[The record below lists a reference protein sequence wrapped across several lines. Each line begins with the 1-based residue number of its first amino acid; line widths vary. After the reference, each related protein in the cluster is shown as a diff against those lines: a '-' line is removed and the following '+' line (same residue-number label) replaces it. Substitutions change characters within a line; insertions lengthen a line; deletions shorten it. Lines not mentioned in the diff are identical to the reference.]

1 MIAELL
7 WYMQNCDLIRSLFLM
22 NEQHIFSRDLR
33 HILTRFELRAHKQ
46 QVLWVSSSLSQS
58 TTKFIS
64 NFCHNRN
71 LIITPLGVV
80 VTHARYE
87 ILAASRHLP
96 WEQPSMGMSPGG
108 CYWNY
113 FPGTMSS
120 LPSHSNSLHKETR
133 ADEFTSTYSS
143 FNTLRPRQNGRH
155 FADDIFKWIFF
166 SENVWISLKIS
177 LKFVPKVLIN
187 NIPALVQIMAWHRPL
202 SKPTMV
208 SLVMH
213 IRVTQPQWVKLHY
226 LNQIIG
232 YQVKDSSNDCIDDMP
247 TLGISKPPCLGHL
260 KEI

>member
-1 MIAELL
+1 MGLL
-7 WYMQNCDLIRSLFLM
+7 IPVPFNHKIHLKFLPQQKSDHNSLGCGSHTCKIWNL
-22 NEQHIFSRDLR
+22 SCLSPPSLR
-33 HILTRFELRAHKQ
+33 T
-46 QVLWVSSSLSQS
+46 VM
-58 TTKFIS
+58 
-64 NFCHNRN
+64 
-71 LIITPLGVV
+71 
-80 VTHARYE
+80 
-87 ILAASRHLP
+87 
-96 WEQPSMGMSPGG
+96 PSMGMSPGG

-113 FPGTMSS
+113 YPGTMSS

-166 SENVWISLKIS
+166 NENVWISLKIS
-177 LKFVPKVLIN
+177 LKFVPKVRIN

-226 LNQIIG
+226 LNSLRPIPKRRHFADEIFKCIFENENEWISPRISMKFVPNIRINNIPALVQIMAWRRPGASHYLNQWWLVYWRI
-232 YQVKDSSNDCIDDMP
+232 
-247 TLGISKPPCLGHL
+247 
-260 KEI
+260 